1 MAPIWIFITEQG
13 EGIGIGGIVGMWWIV
28 GLWWM
33 GRRWWMVFQM
43 IRWRLNLS
51 FPQTPMC
58 IRVRLRINRL
68 CSIASRTV
76 ANAGVR
82 RIVVHRIHW
91 SKVRL
96 LLLPWIVRVLI
107 HLLLRWRAIIG
118 WNLNWALDIN

>member
-1 MAPIWIFITEQG
+1 M
-13 EGIGIGGIVGMWWIV
+13 VDSWIV
-28 GLWWM
+28 VDGTTVVD
-33 GRRWWMVFQM
+33 G
-43 IRWRLNLS
+43 
-51 FPQTPMC
+51 FPNDTMAAQPQFPPNPNVHTC
-58 IRVRLRINRL
+58 ASENKINRL

-76 ANAGVR
+76 ANAGVC

-118 WNLNWALDIN
+118 WNLNWALYINLNWALYIN